1 MSKRS
6 KSGQWTKGSGRRR
19 GAGRGSQPP
28 PIPQVQEIPE
38 NGAGEKK
45 SLEKEAY
52 EKKKEVIAQLRRMG
66 YSFRQIGAHPDVQL
80 SKSSAHII
88 FEKMLQ
94 EGIIRRRAEHVE
106 IWREEKLEE
115 LRELKKHAYETFVKS
130 RDPAQE
136 EREER
141 IEDGKP
147 ATVDGKKGTGK
158 YKVRK
163 STLIRGRDG
172 SVHAL
177 QLILD
182 IVEKECHLL
191 GILKPDEIV
200 QHTQAQVNFFL
211 PVTRRNKKEANAE
224 YEIPKPKETTAII
237 INNRPPPSELVTV
250 ERSEP
255 IPGSEEAR

>member
-28 PIPQVQEIPE
+28 PIPQIREIPE
-38 NGAGEKK
+38 NRAGEKK

-52 EKKKEVIAQLRRMG
+52 EKKKEVVAQLRRMG

-94 EGIIRRRAEHVE
+94 EGIVRRRAEHVE

-141 IEDGKP
+141 INTEG
-147 ATVDGKKGTGK
+147 DGKKGTGK

-163 STLIRGRDG
+163 STLVKGRDG
-172 SVHAL
+172 SIHAL

-211 PVTRRNKKEANAE
+211 PVTRRNRKEPNAE
-224 YEIPKPKETTAII
+224 YEIPKPKEATAIT
-237 INNRPPPSELVTV
+237 INSRPPPSELATV